1 MQITKN
7 SIDTAT
13 GAAKESTIPDLVELS
28 RRSVGRIN
36 RGALAARAA
45 QARGGEERAI
55 VMNQ

>member
-36 RGALAARAA
+36 RGALAAR
-45 QARGGEERAI
+45 RLRLEEVRSE
-55 VMNQ
+55 Q